1 MGNSCLNFTCKY
13 IKIEIEMKSC
23 RMQESIRKIPAQSIR
38 KIPAQSMSCFNSF
51 LYSDWLSLANS
62 SFEQQ
67 MHLRSSSQRCVPEMT
82 TLGISALT
90 DII

>member
-23 RMQESIRKIPAQSIR
+23 RMQESRR